1 MTMKILY
8 VTTIGLTMCFF
19 KDFIHKLIKDGN
31 QIDIASNENE
41 APVPDYYREWGCK
54 INPLSCSRSPFS
66 KGNLTAVAQI
76 KKLVEEKD
84 YDMVH
89 CHTPIA
95 AACTRIAC
103 RKLRKKGVRVL
114 YTAHGFHFYKGAPL
128 INWLLYY
135 PVEKLLSNYT
145 DVLITI
151 NREDYELAQRKMNAK
166 KVCLVPGVGVDT
178 EKYGQAIAEK
188 SYLKK
193 ELSIPDS
200 ATVLLSVG
208 ELNDNKNHAVLIRA
222 LAKANAPLMHYC
234 IAGTGALK
242 PALELLAESLNI
254 SKQVHFLGYRND
266 IPALCKASDI
276 FCFSSKREGLP
287 VSLMEAMA
295 AGLPCVASDIRGNR
309 DLIIDGEGGFLVPP
323 EDVDGFTEAIVRLTA
338 DREMCERM
346 GAANRENV
354 RTYDI
359 ANVMSEMREIYKEAL
374 GDSLNKDKD
383 VVYSDN

>member
-1 MTMKILY
+1 
-8 VTTIGLTMCFF
+8 
-19 KDFIHKLIKDGN
+19 
-31 QIDIASNENE
+31 
-41 APVPDYYREWGCK
+41 
-54 INPLSCSRSPFS
+54 
-66 KGNLTAVAQI
+66 
-76 KKLVEEKD
+76 
-84 YDMVH
+84 
-89 CHTPIA
+89 
-95 AACTRIAC
+95 
-103 RKLRKKGVRVL
+103 
-114 YTAHGFHFYKGAPL
+114 
-128 INWLLYY
+128 
-135 PVEKLLSNYT
+135 
-145 DVLITI
+145 
-151 NREDYELAQRKMNAK
+151 
-166 KVCLVPGVGVDT
+166 
-178 EKYGQAIAEK
+178 
-188 SYLKK
+188 
-193 ELSIPDS
+193 
-200 ATVLLSVG
+200 
-208 ELNDNKNHAVLIRA
+208 
-222 LAKANAPLMHYC
+222 MHYC

-295 AGLPCVASDIRGNR
+295 AGLPCAASDIRGNR

>member
-1 MTMKILY
+1 MKKILIVSTVSRQFY
-8 VTTIGLTMCFF
+8 LFEQGNIKVLKALGYE
-19 KDFIHKLIKDGN
+19 IHCAANFDDANERLDEL
-31 QIDIASNENE
+31 DIIRH
-41 APVPDYYREWGCK
+41 PFDIR
-54 INPLSCSRSPFS
+54 RSPFS
-66 KGNLTAVAQI
+66 LKNIKAYRQLVKIMNEGNFDI
-76 KKLVEEKD
+76 
-84 YDMVH
+84 VH
-89 CHTPIA
+89 CHSPMGGVLARLA
-95 AACTRIAC
+95 AKKAGI
-103 RKLRKKGVRVL
+103 RKVL